1 MNNLYVIYLYNKS
14 VKYKLSLIF
23 LMISF
28 KLIISESIMDQIVLL
43 EHTLDQHQRKMESCK
58 EEERNIK
65 HMLEINMDSLICNK
79 ISLKK
84 IRIYK
89 YKHHKLEWYKHNK
102 SVREYLLKTRDILL
116 KEQLKIL
123 KVKNLLL
130 ERHYFI
136 QCKLLSTYQLM
147 NMTE

>member
-1 MNNLYVIYLYNKS
+1 MSIQELC
-14 VKYKLSLIF
+14 LIP
-23 LMISF
+23 
-28 KLIISESIMDQIVLL
+28 
-43 EHTLDQHQRKMESCK
+43 
-58 EEERNIK
+58 
-65 HMLEINMDSLICNK
+65 
-79 ISLKK
+79 KK
-84 IRIYK
+84 IVENLNLSQTNNNKDSVYILNKKTSFLPYSDPSEYK
-89 YKHHKLEWYKHNK
+89 
-102 SVREYLLKTRDILL
+102 SDL

>member
-1 MNNLYVIYLYNKS
+1 
-14 VKYKLSLIF
+14 
-23 LMISF
+23 
-28 KLIISESIMDQIVLL
+28 
-43 EHTLDQHQRKMESCK
+43 
-58 EEERNIK
+58 
-65 HMLEINMDSLICNK
+65 MDSLICNK

-89 YKHHKLEWYKHNK
+89 YKHNKLEWYKYNI

-136 QCKLLSTYQLM
+136 QCKLSSTYQLM
-147 NMTE
+147 NMTGLIYSHPRSSFKVTIQ

>member
-1 MNNLYVIYLYNKS
+1 
-14 VKYKLSLIF
+14 
-23 LMISF
+23 
-28 KLIISESIMDQIVLL
+28 
-43 EHTLDQHQRKMESCK
+43 
-58 EEERNIK
+58 
-65 HMLEINMDSLICNK
+65 MDSLICNK

-147 NMTE
+147 NMTGLIYSHPRSSFKVTIQ